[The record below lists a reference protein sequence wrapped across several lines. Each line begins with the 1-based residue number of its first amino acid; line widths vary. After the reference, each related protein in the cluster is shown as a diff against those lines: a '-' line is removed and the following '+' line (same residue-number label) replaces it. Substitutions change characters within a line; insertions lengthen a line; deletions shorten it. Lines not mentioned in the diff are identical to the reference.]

1 MDSSS
6 ASNGSGGEPSFQHHV
21 AIQLS
26 RLLNLPTNDLL
37 AKRVIDIATS
47 TSLRAFENGK
57 HSLIHRAG
65 LFRPSG
71 QQDIKGMDTG
81 IRSLAEEGASEL
93 NMC

>member
-1 MDSSS
+1 MDP
-6 ASNGSGGEPSFQHHV
+6 ASTSGDGSEQPTFQHHV

-57 HSLIHRAG
+57 FICRHFAR
-65 LFRPSG
+65 
-71 QQDIKGMDTG
+71 
-81 IRSLAEEGASEL
+81 LAVLEPA
-93 NMC
+93 